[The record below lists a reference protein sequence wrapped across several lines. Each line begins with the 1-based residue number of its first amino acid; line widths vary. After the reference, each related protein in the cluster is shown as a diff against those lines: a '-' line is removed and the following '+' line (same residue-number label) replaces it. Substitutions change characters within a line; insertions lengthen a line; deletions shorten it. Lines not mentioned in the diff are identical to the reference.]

1 MKKENRPR
9 ALICPLDWGL
19 GHASRCVPVAHA
31 LQERGFDVAV
41 ACSGLQAQ
49 LLHEELPQIT
59 LFPLPGFGIRYSR
72 WLPLVAGLMLRIPLY
87 LLRYLK
93 ARNSFLQL
101 AERFKPSVVI
111 SDNRPECH
119 WNKAFNIYITHQLS
133 IHLWDLRTP
142 EHLFS
147 CIHASSA
154 RPFQEIWVPDVPDVP
169 GLSGKMGHPRRLLF
183 RQPLVYVGFLSRFK
197 PTPLSSTPIYD
208 ACFVLSGPEPARSRW
223 EKKILEQARGHT
235 DKKFALIRGTTQP
248 LASKLP
254 ENFFCV
260 DQATSGEIQSLWA
273 QSRHLVC
280 RAGYSTLMDV
290 CAAGRAA
297 WIVPTPGQTEQEY
310 LAHLHQNGGRFYPVS
325 EQKFL
330 LDAVFEE
337 TTSEPAVCP
346 RRDEL
351 LTGAVEDLLEK
362 VRTSILN

>member
-31 LQERGFDVAV
+31 MQEGGFDVAV

-49 LLHEELPQIT
+49 ILHKELPQIT

-72 WLPLVAGLMLRIPLY
+72 WLPLMAGLMLRIPLY

-119 WNKAFNIYITHQLS
+119 WDKAFNIYITHQLS
-133 IHLWDLRTP
+133 VHLWDLGTLER
-142 EHLFS
+142 LFS

-169 GLSGKMGHPRRLLF
+169 GLSGKMGHPRRRLF

-223 EKKILEQARGHT
+223 EQKIIEQGKAFPE
-235 DKKFALIRGTTQP
+235 KKFVLIRGSTRHI
-248 LASKLP
+248 AGKLP
-254 ENFFCV
+254 DNFFCK
-260 DQATSGEIQSLWA
+260 DWAASEDIMAFWA
-273 QSRHLVC
+273 QSKRLVC
-280 RAGYSTLMDV
+280 RSGYSTLMDL
-290 CAAGRAA
+290 CAAGRFA

-310 LAHLHQNGGRFYPVS
+310 LADLHRNTGLFVPVQEKDFS
-325 EQKFL
+325 VRGVLEADL
-330 LDAVFEE
+330 LP
-337 TTSEPAVCP
+337 SEPCLHESSLLLQAVSALP
-346 RRDEL
+346 SKTRGHE
-351 LTGAVEDLLEK
+351 
-362 VRTSILN
+362 